1 VKISPNPDDSRRTS
15 PDDRVNAAQPTT
27 GSPAQPAALVEPICI
42 CLSQQHS
49 QLYTVV
55 YRQHFKRLDLRS
67 SSNNS
72 FIKAKADRKSSRSC
86 VAIIT
91 A

>member
-1 VKISPNPDDSRRTS
+1 M
-15 PDDRVNAAQPTT
+15 
-27 GSPAQPAALVEPICI
+27 PAALAEPICI
-42 CLSQQHS
+42 CLSQPHS

-86 VAIIT
+86 GVAIIT